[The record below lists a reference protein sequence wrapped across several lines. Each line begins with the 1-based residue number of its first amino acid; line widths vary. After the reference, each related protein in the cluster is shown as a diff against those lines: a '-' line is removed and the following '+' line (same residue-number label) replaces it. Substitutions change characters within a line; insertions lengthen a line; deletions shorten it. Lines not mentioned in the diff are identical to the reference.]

1 MPQNTTTRPAPV
13 LQPIRIVGTELM
25 PTIQDADV
33 NLQQARSA
41 LKNGDSNDS
50 RDILYY
56 KAIVEADVLRQEL
69 RRQCTIRESIEC
81 ELATTRARL
90 DGRQT
95 VMFAFAFLLIFILMF
110 VIECARDAVKLYFP
124 IPRRIGPGT
133 GLTMPTGRLNV

>member
-1 MPQNTTTRPAPV
+1 MPQNTHTRPAPV
-13 LQPIRIVGTELM
+13 LQPIRIVGAGLM

-41 LKNGDSNDS
+41 LEHGHFNNS
-50 RDILYY
+50 RDRLYCE
-56 KAIVEADVLRQEL
+56 AIVEADVLRQEL

-95 VMFAFAFLLIFILMF
+95 VMFALAFLLIFILMF
-110 VIECARDAVKLYFP
+110 AIECVRDAVKLHFP
-124 IPRRIGPGT
+124 IPRRIGHGT
-133 GLTMPTGRLNV
+133 GLTMPIGRLNV